1 MSGNSHIM
9 LGERINRLR
18 KVAQYWPSWGLITI
32 AAVFVAAGA
41 LAFDALTPQIVSV
54 GFFYVG
60 LVLIGF
66 WFPNPKA
73 ALVLALLATP
83 LSSRDIG

>member
-1 MSGNSHIM
+1 M

-54 GFFYVG
+54 GFF
-60 LVLIGF
+60 
-66 WFPNPKA
+66 
-73 ALVLALLATP
+73 
-83 LSSRDIG
+83 